1 MADLY
6 IQNSSYSLSISDRK
20 LMIKNQERTMLKA
33 ISLGLIDNI
42 LIFGNSQLSTQ
53 LLKSLSRHG
62 IPVFYFSSKGEF
74 LFSMDSLKEAD
85 YEKQREQAQSSFDK
99 SFCLK
104 MSQRIASAK
113 IMNQLNLL
121 KAYDEQGLFDEED
134 FKRFKSACES
144 LESAKSIAE
153 IMGIEGRIAKSY
165 FYF

>member
-20 LMIKNQERTMLKA
+20 LMIKNQRTMLKA

-74 LFSMDSLKEAD
+74 LFSMDSFKEAD
-85 YEKQREQAQSSFDK
+85 Y
-99 SFCLK
+99 
-104 MSQRIASAK
+104 
-113 IMNQLNLL
+113 
-121 KAYDEQGLFDEED
+121 
-134 FKRFKSACES
+134 
-144 LESAKSIAE
+144 
-153 IMGIEGRIAKSY
+153 
-165 FYF
+165 